1 MSKELKVM
9 EPKQYDDEIDLYELI
24 EILVRHKWSIIITTV
39 LCTMLSLGGALYV
52 RSKTPNYLIKSILI
66 QQDTYGLKGV
76 NKIDPDSVFLQD
88 KNVKKILEVEAVK
101 KEYLEK
107 TPENLRNITS
117 ERKFLQEI
125 LTISKNDKNPNEISI
140 KAEIVTDEN
149 SSKEVI
155 NRYLEIL
162 RKQDNLSD
170 VITEEKNIKV
180 TSLQKTKAELEKIQ
194 NKILDIFKKDSDLRA
209 LKPEEKVNYITYKYP
224 ELNLKRSEQERYYNT
239 YVNELV
245 RLDSLNDKLDVIK
258 ETTDIY
264 FVKGQS
270 KAKLILAVGIVMGIF
285 LGIMVAFLKEFV
297 DGYKRRY
304 KK

>member
-1 MSKELKVM
+1 MTKELKVM
-9 EPKQYDDEIDLYELI
+9 ETKQYDDEIDLYELI
-24 EILVRHKWSIIITTV
+24 EILVRHKWSIVITTI
-39 LCTMLSLGGALYV
+39 LCIMLSLGAALYV
-52 RSKTPNYLIKSILI
+52 RSKTSNYLIKNILI

-76 NKIDPDSVFLQD
+76 NRIDVDSVLLQD
-88 KNVKKILEVEAVK
+88 RNVKKILEIEPIK
-101 KEYLEK
+101 KEYLEN
-107 TPENLRNITS
+107 TPENLRNLMS

-125 LTISKNDKNPNEISI
+125 LTISKNDKNPNEVSI
-140 KAEIVTDEN
+140 KTEIIADEN

-155 NRYLEIL
+155 NRYLDIL
-162 RKQDNLSD
+162 REQDNLSN

-180 TSLQKTKAELEKIQ
+180 TSLEKTKIELEKIQ
-194 NKILDIFKKDSDLRA
+194 NEILDIFKKDSDLRA

-224 ELNLKRSEQERYYNT
+224 ELNLKRSEQEKYYNT

-245 RLDSLNDKLDVIK
+245 RLDSLNNSLDVIK

-270 KAKLILAVGIVMGIF
+270 KAKLILAIGILMGVF
-285 LGIMVAFLKEFV
+285 LGIMVAFLKEFI

>member
-9 EPKQYDDEIDLYELI
+9 ETKQYDDEIDLYELI
-24 EILVRHKWSIIITTV
+24 EILVRHKWSIVVTTL
-39 LCTMLSLGGALYV
+39 LCTVLSLGATLYV
-52 RSKTPNYLIKSILI
+52 RSKTPNYLIKNILI

-76 NKIDPDSVFLQD
+76 NRIDVDSVLLQD
-88 KNVKKILEVEAVK
+88 RNVKKILEIEPIK
-101 KEYLEK
+101 KEYLES
-107 TPENLRNITS
+107 TPENLRNLMS

-125 LTISKNDKNPNEISI
+125 LTISKNDKNPSEISI
-140 KAEIVTDEN
+140 KTEIVADEN

-155 NRYLEIL
+155 NRYLDIL
-162 RKQDNLSD
+162 REQDNLSN
-170 VITEEKNIKV
+170 VITEEKNTKV
-180 TSLQKTKAELEKIQ
+180 TSLEKTKIELEKIQ
-194 NKILDIFKKDSDLRA
+194 NEILDIFKKDSDLRA

-224 ELNLKRSEQERYYNT
+224 ELNLKRSEQEKYYNT

-270 KAKLILAVGIVMGIF
+270 KAKLILAVGIVMGVF
-285 LGIMVAFLKEFV
+285 LGIMVAFLKEFI

>member
-1 MSKELKVM
+1 MTKELKVM
-9 EPKQYDDEIDLYELI
+9 EPKQSDGEIDLYELI
-24 EILVRHKWSIIITTV
+24 EILVRHKWSMVITAL
-39 LCTMLSLGGALYV
+39 LCTLLSLGAALYI
-52 RSKTPNYLIKSILI
+52 RSKTPNYLIKNILI

-76 NKIDPDSVFLQD
+76 NKIDVDSVFLQD
-88 KNVKKILEVEAVK
+88 RNVKKILEIEPIK
-101 KEYLEK
+101 KEYLEN
-107 TPENLRNITS
+107 TPENLRNLTS

-125 LTISKNDKNPNEISI
+125 LTISKNDKNPSEISI
-140 KAEIVTDEN
+140 KTEIVADEN

-155 NRYLEIL
+155 NKYLDIL
-162 RKQDNLSD
+162 REQDNLSN
-170 VITEEKNIKV
+170 VIIEEKNTKV
-180 TSLQKTKAELEKIQ
+180 TSLEKTKIELEKIQ
-194 NKILDIFKKDSDLRA
+194 NEILDIFKKDNDLRA

-224 ELNLKRSEQERYYNT
+224 ELNLKRSEQEKYYNT

-270 KAKLILAVGIVMGIF
+270 KAKLILAIGIIMGVF

>member
-24 EILVRHKWSIIITTV
+24 EILVRHKWNIVITTIV
-39 LCTMLSLGGALYV
+39 CILLSLGAVLYV

-66 QQDTYGLKGV
+66 QQETYELKGV
-76 NKIDPDSVFLQD
+76 NKINPDSVLLQD
-88 KNVKKILEVEAVK
+88 KNVKRILEIESIK
-101 KEYLEK
+101 KEYLEN

-125 LTISKNDKNPNEISI
+125 LTVSKNDKNPNEISI
-140 KAEIVTDEN
+140 KTEIVADEN
-149 SSKEVI
+149 GSKEII
-155 NRYLEIL
+155 NRYLDIL
-162 RKQDNLSD
+162 REQDNLSD
-170 VITEEKNIKV
+170 IITEEKNIKV

-194 NKILDIFKKDSDLRA
+194 NEILDIFKKDSDLRA

-224 ELNLKRSEQERYYNT
+224 ELNLKRSEQEKYYNT

-245 RLDSLNDKLDVIK
+245 RLDSLSNSLDVIK

-270 KAKLILAVGIVMGIF
+270 KAKLIIAVGIVMGIF
-285 LGIMVAFLKEFV
+285 LGIMVAFLKEFI

-304 KK
+304 K

>member
-1 MSKELKVM
+1 MTKELKVM

-24 EILVRHKWSIIITTV
+24 EILVRHKWSIVITTL
-39 LCTMLSLGGALYV
+39 LCTMLSLGAALYV
-52 RSKTPNYLIKSILI
+52 RSKTPNYLIKNILI

-76 NKIDPDSVFLQD
+76 NRIDVDSVLLQD
-88 KNVKKILEVEAVK
+88 RNVKKILEIEPIK
-101 KEYLEK
+101 KEYLEN
-107 TPENLRNITS
+107 TPENLRNLMS

-125 LTISKNDKNPNEISI
+125 LTISKNDKNPSEISI
-140 KAEIVTDEN
+140 KTEIVADEN

-155 NRYLEIL
+155 NRYLDIL
-162 RKQDNLSD
+162 REQDNLSN
-170 VITEEKNIKV
+170 VITEEKNAKV
-180 TSLQKTKAELEKIQ
+180 TSLEKTKIEIEKIQ
-194 NKILDIFKKDSDLRA
+194 NEILDIFKKDSDLRA

-224 ELNLKRSEQERYYNT
+224 ELNLKRNEQEKYYNT

-264 FVKGQS
+264 FQKGQS
-270 KAKLILAVGIVMGIF
+270 KAKLILAVGIVMGVF
-285 LGIMVAFLKEFV
+285 LGIMVAFLKEFI

>member
-1 MSKELKVM
+1 MTKELKVM

-24 EILVRHKWSIIITTV
+24 EILVRHKWSIVITTL
-39 LCTMLSLGGALYV
+39 LCTLLSLGAALYV
-52 RSKTPNYLIKSILI
+52 RSKTPNYLIKNILI

-76 NKIDPDSVFLQD
+76 NRIEVDSVLLQD
-88 KNVKKILEVEAVK
+88 RNVKKILEIESIK
-101 KEYLEK
+101 KEYLEN
-107 TPENLRNITS
+107 TPENLRNLMS

-125 LTISKNDKNPNEISI
+125 LTISKNDKNPNEVSI
-140 KAEIVTDEN
+140 KTEIIADEN

-155 NRYLEIL
+155 NRYLDIL
-162 RKQDNLSD
+162 REQDNLSN
-170 VITEEKNIKV
+170 VITEEKNIKI
-180 TSLQKTKAELEKIQ
+180 TSLEKTKIELEKIQ
-194 NKILDIFKKDSDLRA
+194 NEILDIFKKDNDLRA

-224 ELNLKRSEQERYYNT
+224 ELNLKRSEQEKYYNT

-245 RLDSLNDKLDVIK
+245 RLDSLNNNLDVIK

-270 KAKLILAVGIVMGIF
+270 KAKLILAVGIIMGVF
-285 LGIMVAFLKEFV
+285 LGIMVAFLKEFI

>member
-1 MSKELKVM
+1 MTKELKVM
-9 EPKQYDDEIDLYELI
+9 QPKQYDDEIDLYELI
-24 EILVRHKWSIIITTV
+24 EILVRHKWSIVVTTL
-39 LCTMLSLGGALYV
+39 LCTLLSLGAALYV
-52 RSKTPNYLIKSILI
+52 RSKTPNYLIKNILI

-76 NKIDPDSVFLQD
+76 NKIDIDSVLLHD
-88 KNVKKILEVEAVK
+88 RNVKKILEIESIK
-101 KEYLEK
+101 KEYLEN
-107 TPENLRNITS
+107 TPENLRNLTS

-125 LTISKNDKNPNEISI
+125 LTISKNDKNPSEISI
-140 KAEIVTDEN
+140 KTEIVADEN

-155 NRYLEIL
+155 NRYLDIL
-162 RKQDNLSD
+162 REQDNLSN

-180 TSLQKTKAELEKIQ
+180 TSLEKTKIELEKIQ
-194 NKILDIFKKDSDLRA
+194 NEILDIFKKDSDLRA

-224 ELNLKRSEQERYYNT
+224 ELNLKRSEQEKYYNT

-270 KAKLILAVGIVMGIF
+270 KAKLILAVGIIMGIF
-285 LGIMVAFLKEFV
+285 LGIMIAFLKEFI

>member
-1 MSKELKVM
+1 MTKELKVM
-9 EPKQYDDEIDLYELI
+9 QPKQYDDEIDLYELI
-24 EILVRHKWSIIITTV
+24 EILVRHKWSIVITTV
-39 LCTMLSLGGALYV
+39 LCTLLSLGGALYV
-52 RSKTPNYLIKSILI
+52 RSKTPNYLIKNILI
-66 QQDTYGLKGV
+66 QQDTYELKGV
-76 NKIDPDSVFLQD
+76 NKIDVDSVLLQD
-88 KNVKKILEVEAVK
+88 KNVKKILEIEPIK
-101 KEYLEK
+101 KEYLEN
-107 TPENLRNITS
+107 TPENFRNLMS

-125 LTISKNDKNPNEISI
+125 LTVSKNDKNPREISI
-140 KAEIVTDEN
+140 KTEIVADEN
-149 SSKEVI
+149 SSREVI

-162 RKQDNLSD
+162 REQDNLSN
-170 VITEEKNIKV
+170 VITEEKKTRAI
-180 TSLQKTKAELEKIQ
+180 SLEKTKVELENIQ
-194 NKILDIFKKDSDLRA
+194 NEILDIFKKDSDLKA

-224 ELNLKRSEQERYYNT
+224 ELNLKRSEQEKYYNT

-270 KAKLILAVGIVMGIF
+270 KAKLILAVGIIMGVF
-285 LGIMVAFLKEFV
+285 LGIMVAFLKEFI